1 MLKHFTLA
9 FCRQANNSF
18 FLFADRY
25 GDNGKMG
32 LRRIIHNPS
41 ANAHHTGAVRLCQLF
56 GWNHDDGAMD

>member
-25 GDNGKMG
+25 GDNGKME
-32 LRRIIHNPS
+32 LRKIIHNPS
-41 ANAHHTGAVRLCQLF
+41 ANAHHTGAVLLYQLF
-56 GWNHDDGAMD
+56 G